1 MRSRPDRRCSEIRNS
16 SAESLFGPDGPRY
29 HDRMPEQIRRIVSRV
44 FSSPLTLAAWGA
56 AGLFTMV
63 VSLLTAPGLSGILG
77 AGLALVMIA
86 IAVIDARH
94 FLIPNELVLAGLVL
108 GLAAAA
114 VVAPPGRWVANV
126 AGAAGRGLVVALLFL
141 AFRTLYR
148 WLRGREGIGLGDV
161 KLAAVAGAWLGWTAV
176 ALAIDIAALSALAAV
191 MLDMLR
197 GRKFTAATRVPFG
210 LFFAPAI
217 WLAWLLDTTFVQ
229 RIFL

>member
-1 MRSRPDRRCSEIRNS
+1 
-16 SAESLFGPDGPRY
+16 
-29 HDRMPEQIRRIVSRV
+29 MPEQIRRIVSRV
-44 FSSPLTLAAWGA
+44 SSSPLTLAGWA
-56 AGLFTMV
+56 AVGLCTIV
-63 VSLLTAPGLSGILG
+63 VSVLTQPGLPGILG

-94 FLIPNELVLAGLVL
+94 FLIPNELVLSGLVL
-108 GLAAAA
+108 GLGAAAA
-114 VVAPPGRWVANV
+114 QPGRWAANV

-148 WLRGREGIGLGDV
+148 QLRGREGIGLGDV

-191 MLDMLR
+191 LLDTLR
-197 GRKFTAATRVPFG
+197 GRKFTATTRVPFG

-217 WLAWLLDTTFVQ
+217 WLAWLVDITIMQ
-229 RIFL
+229 RIFF

>member
-1 MRSRPDRRCSEIRNS
+1 VSGR
-16 SAESLFGPDGPRY
+16 LVPDGPR
-29 HDRMPEQIRRIVSRV
+29 HPDRMPKQIRRIASSV
-44 FSSPLTLAAWGA
+44 FSSPVTLAAWA
-56 AGLFTMV
+56 AVGLCTTA
-63 VSLLTAPGLSGILG
+63 VSVLSAPGLSGILG

-86 IAVIDARH
+86 IAAIDARY

-114 VVAPPGRWVANV
+114 VAQPGRWLANV
-126 AGAAGRGLVVALLFL
+126 AGAAAGGVVLALLFL

-148 WLRGREGIGLGDV
+148 RLRGREGIGLGDV

-191 MLDMLR
+191 LLDMLR
-197 GRKFTAATRVPFG
+197 GRKFTATTRVPFG

-217 WLAWLLDTTFVQ
+217 WLAWLIDTIILQ

>member
-1 MRSRPDRRCSEIRNS
+1 
-16 SAESLFGPDGPRY
+16 
-29 HDRMPEQIRRIVSRV
+29 MPEQIRRIVSRIA
-44 FSSPLTLAAWGA
+44 SSPLTLAGWATV
-56 AGLFTMV
+56 GLCTIV
-63 VSLLTAPGLSGILG
+63 VSVLTAPGLLGILG

-94 FLIPNELVLAGLVL
+94 FLIPNELVLSGLVL

-114 VVAPPGRWVANV
+114 AQPGRWVTNV

-148 WLRGREGIGLGDV
+148 LLRGREGIGLGDV

-191 MLDMLR
+191 LLDTLR
-197 GRKFTAATRVPFG
+197 GRKFTATTRVPFG

-217 WLAWLLDTTFVQ
+217 WLAWLVDTTIVQ

>member
-1 MRSRPDRRCSEIRNS
+1 
-16 SAESLFGPDGPRY
+16 LVPDGPRY
-29 HDRMPEQIRRIVSRV
+29 SDRMPEQIRRIVSRV
-44 FSSPLTLAAWGA
+44 FSSPLTLATWAA
-56 AGLFTMV
+56 AGLCAIV
-63 VSLLTAPGLSGILG
+63 ISVLTAPGLSGILG

-94 FLIPNELVLAGLVL
+94 FLIPNELVLAGIVL
-108 GLAAAA
+108 GLAAALA
-114 VVAPPGRWVANV
+114 QPGRWATNV

-148 WLRGREGIGLGDV
+148 RLRGREGIGLGDV

-191 MLDMLR
+191 LLDMLR
-197 GRKFTAATRVPFG
+197 GRKFTATTRVPFG

-217 WLAWLLDTTFVQ
+217 WLAWLVDTTIMQ
-229 RIFL
+229 RILL

>member
-1 MRSRPDRRCSEIRNS
+1 VSR
-16 SAESLFGPDGPRY
+16 LLVGDGPRQSGQT
-29 HDRMPEQIRRIVSRV
+29 PEQIRRIVSSV
-44 FSSPLTLAAWGA
+44 LSSPRTLAAWA
-56 AGLFTMV
+56 AVGLCTAG
-63 VSLLTAPGLSGILG
+63 VSVLAAPGLPGILG

-94 FLIPNELVLAGLVL
+94 FLIPNECVLAGLVL

-114 VVAPPGRWVANV
+114 AEARSGRWVANL

-148 WLRGREGIGLGDV
+148 RLRGRDGIGLGDV
-161 KLAAVAGAWLGWTAV
+161 KLAAVAGVWLGWTAV
-176 ALAIDIAALSALAAV
+176 SIAIDIAALSALAAV
-191 MLDMLR
+191 LLDMLR
-197 GRKFTAATRVPFG
+197 GRKFTAATRIPFG

-217 WLAWLLDTTFVQ
+217 WLAWLVDAAIVQ

>member
-1 MRSRPDRRCSEIRNS
+1 
-16 SAESLFGPDGPRY
+16 
-29 HDRMPEQIRRIVSRV
+29 MPEQIRRIVVRV
-44 FSSPLTLAAWGA
+44 FSSPLTLAAWAA
-56 AGLFTMV
+56 AGLCTIV
-63 VSLLTAPGLSGILG
+63 VSVLAAPGLSGILG

-114 VVAPPGRWVANV
+114 VAQPGRWAANV
-126 AGAAGRGLVVALLFL
+126 AGAAGRGLIVALLFL
-141 AFRTLYR
+141 AFRALYR
-148 WLRGREGIGLGDV
+148 RLRGREGIGLGDV
-161 KLAAVAGAWLGWTAV
+161 KLAAVAGAWLGWTAI

-191 MLDMLR
+191 LLDMLR
-197 GRKFTAATRVPFG
+197 GRKFTATTRVPFG

-217 WLAWLLDTTFVQ
+217 WLAWLVDATIVQ

>member
-1 MRSRPDRRCSEIRNS
+1 LVPN
-16 SAESLFGPDGPRY
+16 GPRY
-29 HDRMPEQIRRIVSRV
+29 HDRMSEQIRRIVSRALA
-44 FSSPLTLAAWGA
+44 SPLTLAAWVA
-56 AGLFTMV
+56 AGLCAIV
-63 VSLLTAPGLSGILG
+63 VSALTAPGLSGILG

-114 VVAPPGRWVANV
+114 AQPGRWVVNV
-126 AGAAGRGLVVALLFL
+126 AGAAGRGLVVALLFF

-161 KLAAVAGAWLGWTAV
+161 KLAAVAGAWLSWTAV

-191 MLDMLR
+191 LLDMLR
-197 GRKFTAATRVPFG
+197 GRKFTAVTRVPFG

-217 WLAWLLDTTFVQ
+217 WLAWVVDTTIVQ